1 MVYPYYEAVS
11 NNWIR
16 AQEVGKGQS
25 LAFPV
30 LWGDVVAVALL
41 PGTLIGVHASLQG
54 CDRLRPAPQR
64 RWVWFNRESAMET
77 LAQLPKNAIAYAL
90 FGCSP
95 ILRDLGP
102 PDPIQCLPEA
112 SYAAWERDAAF
123 GGHVLS
129 LGMNGAVPLRLG
141 HGAGFYATSAE
152 QDGIQVRF
160 LGKDGPPPS
169 ADLKDW

>member
-1 MVYPYYEAVS
+1 MVYPYYDAVS

-41 PGTLIGVHASLQG
+41 PGTLIGVHASLRG
-54 CDRLRPAPQR
+54 CDRLRPAQQR
-64 RWVWFNRESAMET
+64 HWVSFNRESAMET

-95 ILRDLGP
+95 ILRDLGQS
-102 PDPIQCLPEA
+102 DPTQCLPEA
-112 SYAAWERDAAF
+112 SYAAWESDAAAA
-123 GGHVLS
+123 GQVLS
-129 LGMNGAVPLRLG
+129 FGMNRAVPLRLG
-141 HGAGFYATSAE
+141 HGEGLYAASIE
-152 QDGIQVRF
+152 QNGIHVRF
-160 LGKDGPPPS
+160 VGKDGPPPS